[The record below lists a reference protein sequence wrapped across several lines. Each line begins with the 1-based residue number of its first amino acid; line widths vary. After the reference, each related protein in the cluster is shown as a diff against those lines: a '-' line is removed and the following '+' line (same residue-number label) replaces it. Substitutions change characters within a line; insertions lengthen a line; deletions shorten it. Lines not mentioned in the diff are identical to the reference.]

1 MINTTAEALAPKVE
15 RLTGGRVA
23 LRILSNLADRRLARA
38 TVSISADA
46 LGEGGHDGAEVARG
60 IAAAYRFA
68 YADPHR
74 AATHNKGIMNGIDA
88 VALATGNDWRA
99 LEAGVHAFASRSGQ
113 YRPVSWWRV
122 GPDGGLRGGIEV
134 PMQVGIV
141 GGTSKLHP
149 TAQANL
155 ACANV
160 QSADQL
166 AMVSHPAAHL
176 DVSPPLPHNTP
187 PPRLSPCPL
196 SPAPPTNLHL
206 IRRLQAMA
214 AIGLVQNLAALRAL
228 STEGIQ
234 RGHMSMHARS
244 LAATAG
250 ASTELIPLVAQH
262 LIDTGDFSASAAAEA
277 LRKLTQ

>member
-1 MINTTAEALAPKVE
+1 
-15 RLTGGRVA
+15 
-23 LRILSNLADRRLARA
+23 
-38 TVSISADA
+38 
-46 LGEGGHDGAEVARG
+46 
-60 IAAAYRFA
+60 
-68 YADPHR
+68 
-74 AATHNKGIMNGIDA
+74 
-88 VALATGNDWRA
+88 
-99 LEAGVHAFASRSGQ
+99 
-113 YRPVSWWRV
+113 
-122 GPDGGLRGGIEV
+122 
-134 PMQVGIV
+134 MQVGIV

-166 AMVSHPAAHL
+166 AM
-176 DVSPPLPHNTP
+176 
-187 PPRLSPCPL
+187 
-196 SPAPPTNLHL
+196 
-206 IRRLQAMA
+206 AMA